1 MQFKLIP
8 SPTPSLTVLGV
19 TSQTSFT
26 YLAHVKDL
34 NFAGGGRGEN
44 LVKVVFMS
52 MYRRLAANFIQ
63 NDVKKRRCPK
73 PFGRDCSLNSPR
85 QKNSVIKLYKNI
97 GAFQRAKT
105 RSIRCSEPIINWT
118 EPP

>member
-34 NFAGGGRGEN
+34 NFVGGGKGG
-44 LVKVVFMS
+44 KS
-52 MYRRLAANFIQ
+52 C
-63 NDVKKRRCPK
+63 KRRAYEHVSPVSCKFYTKSREKEEVPK
-73 PFGRDCSLNSPR
+73 NLLAGIVVWILLDKKI
-85 QKNSVIKLYKNI
+85 Q
-97 GAFQRAKT
+97 
-105 RSIRCSEPIINWT
+105 
-118 EPP
+118 

>member
-52 MYRRLAANFIQ
+52 MYRRLAANFSVKWREKEEVPKNLLAGIVVWILLDKKIQ
-63 NDVKKRRCPK
+63 
-73 PFGRDCSLNSPR
+73 
-85 QKNSVIKLYKNI
+85 
-97 GAFQRAKT
+97 
-105 RSIRCSEPIINWT
+105 
-118 EPP
+118 